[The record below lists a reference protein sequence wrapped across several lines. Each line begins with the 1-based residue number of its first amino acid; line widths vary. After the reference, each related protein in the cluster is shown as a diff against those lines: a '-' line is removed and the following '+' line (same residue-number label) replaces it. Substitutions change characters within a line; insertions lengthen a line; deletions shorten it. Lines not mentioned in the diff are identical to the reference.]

1 MYPRSTRGLV
11 SLPHR
16 RPAHKALILNPANL
30 ARLEHPLRVLNRR
43 QLPDNRRRPKAF
55 RLHPLAEFSSRVPHS
70 E

>member
-1 MYPRSTRGLV
+1 MYPRSMRGLV

-16 RPAHKALILNPANL
+16 QPANL

-43 QLPDNRRRPKAF
+43 QLPDNRRQPKAF
-55 RLHPLAEFSSRVPHS
+55 RRHPLAEFSSRVPHS